1 MSRKKGEKRLP
12 EVQNGVAA
20 GDALRREPL
29 TSTINTEELY
39 RLYQQ
44 LDRQALLEA
53 EEQIERDQSGTLGI
67 SVDTSTKWTRR
78 AGAPKADRIY
88 AASQWQLMWRKF
100 IRNRM
105 AMIGGIGIL
114 LFYLVAL
121 FGNFI
126 SPYTLTTR
134 FRTHIL
140 MPPQQIRLFDNG
152 AFRPHIY
159 DMDLFIDKS
168 LRKNYTP
175 NPENKLYIRFF
186 VRGDPY
192 KLMGLFDADVHLFLV
207 DGKSPVAIMGT
218 DHQGRDMF
226 SRIVLGSQISLT
238 IGLIGVMFSLI
249 FGAVLGLVSGYFGGL
264 IDDLIQRVIE
274 LVRSI
279 PSIPLWMA
287 LSAAIPTEWDEL
299 QTYFAITLILSLI
312 GWTWLARQL
321 RGTVLSLRNEDF
333 VLAARLAGA
342 SDGWIIFKHL
352 LPATFG
358 HIIVVSTL
366 AMPSMILS
374 ETALSYLGLGLR
386 PPITSW
392 GVLLQE
398 AQNLSA
404 IALYPWLFIPALVLA
419 VNILAFSYLGD
430 GLRDAVDP
438 YTI

>member
-1 MSRKKGEKRLP
+1 MATTDP
-12 EVQNGVAA
+12 AYH
-20 GDALRREPL
+20 
-29 TSTINTEELY
+29 TEELY
-39 RLYQQ
+39 QYYQN
-44 LDRQALLEA
+44 LDQQALAA
-53 EEQIERDQSGTLGI
+53 EEVEAAKEQ
-67 SVDTSTKWTRR
+67 
-78 AGAPKADRIY
+78 KADKIY

-100 IRNRM
+100 TRNRAAM
-105 AMIGGIGIL
+105 AGGIGIL

-121 FGNFI
+121 FGDFVV
-126 SPYTLTTR
+126 PYTLTTR
-134 FRTHIL
+134 YRTHIL
-140 MPPQQIRLFDNG
+140 MPPQPIHFFDNG
-152 AFRPHIY
+152 ALRPHVH
-159 DMDLFIDKS
+159 DVDLKIDKN
-168 LRKNYTP
+168 LRKHYTP
-175 NPENKLYIRFF
+175 NPEKPLYIRFF
-186 VRGDPY
+186 AKGEPY
-192 KLMGLFDADVHLFLV
+192 KLMGLIPADVHLYLV
-207 DGKSPVAIMGT
+207 EGGSPIALLGT
-218 DHQGRDMF
+218 DRQGRDLF
-226 SRIVLGSQISLT
+226 SRVVLGSQISLT
-238 IGLIGVMFSLI
+238 IGLIGVLLSLV
-249 FGAVLGLVSGYFGGL
+249 FGAVLGLVSGYFGGW
-264 IDDLIQRVIE
+264 IDDLIQRTIE

-287 LSAAIPTEWDEL
+287 LSAAIPTEWNEL

-321 RGTVLSLRNEDF
+321 RGTVLALRNEDF
-333 VLAARLAGA
+333 VLAAKLAGA
-342 SDGWIIFKHL
+342 NDGWIIFKHL

-404 IALYPWLFIPALVLA
+404 IALYPWLFIPAVVLA
-419 VNILAFSYLGD
+419 ICILAFSYLGD